1 MTADTDLHLLA
12 RSYLERL
19 DGAARALPPDRA
31 SELVGDIADHLRQA
45 LSPDATEAEVRTV
58 LDRLGTPQELVAAAG
73 GHEPAPGGDGVPER
87 GGREALALVML
98 VAAEILFVV
107 WFVAIPMWVAGL
119 VLMAISAAWSGR
131 EKLLGLL
138 ALGTG
143 LPVALTTVSSL
154 AFVTYESC
162 SGTGQETVV
171 GADGTVTTTPLEATC
186 TTAGGSSTWLS
197 VVAVV
202 LLVAYLALQ
211 VWTLRRLTRR
221 R

>member
-1 MTADTDLHLLA
+1 MTADTDFHLLA

-19 DGAARALPPDRA
+19 DRAARALPPDRA
-31 SELVGDIADHLRQA
+31 SELVGDITDHLRQA

-87 GGREALALVML
+87 GGREAL
-98 VAAEILFVV
+98 VV

-211 VWTLRRLTRR
+211 VWTLRRRTRR